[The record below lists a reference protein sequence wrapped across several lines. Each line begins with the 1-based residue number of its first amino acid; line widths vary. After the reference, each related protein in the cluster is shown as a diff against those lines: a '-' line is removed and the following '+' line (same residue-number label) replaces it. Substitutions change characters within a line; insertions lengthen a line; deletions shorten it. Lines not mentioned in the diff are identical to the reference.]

1 MAEKLIFDHY
11 EVLTREDG
19 SPFEL
24 GRGAMGITYK
34 AFDTN
39 LRVNVALK
47 VINAKFLENE
57 IAQQRFLREARAAA
71 QLRHPNVASVYHLG
85 TSADAFFYA
94 MEFVDGETVESFIK
108 RQGSIDPVVAL
119 RITLQVARALAA
131 AEKVHLVHRDLKP
144 SNLML
149 VREDDDF
156 LVKVIDFGL
165 AKSIKHDEGDD
176 LATLSMGGF
185 VGTAHFASPEQ
196 LEEKEIDVRSD
207 IYSLGVTLWYM
218 LAGEAPFGGSLA
230 QVMSQHL
237 HKPPPLEKLQDLPE
251 CVRAAVGHMIEKD
264 PALRPQTP
272 SALRVELESC
282 IARITSAPA
291 VDEQDFPTM
300 VEAPVSTAELHPP
313 PLPPQV
319 PPPKSSSLGII
330 LALVAIAL
338 VGAGGFVFWKMRQP
352 AAVTAGPLPTAPVA
366 ATATPAI
373 VQATPTPVAASPS
386 PAVSLAESPGLTRE
400 AIAEAEK
407 YEAARDWP
415 RAIMAYVDLQKKF
428 PQNEV
433 GRVRLELMLSK
444 LQSEKGA
451 LRDENFDAL
460 HEPLAEAA
468 KLEVVSAMEILGE
481 FLRKRDPKASFEWLS
496 AASARGRAH
505 AMAEVGLRYSNGAG
519 VERDLVKA
527 AQWFEKARSAGDV
540 SARTLLG
547 ECYLYGKG
555 VTKNESKAIALFQD
569 AAAANE
575 PRAMDQLGT
584 CYHKGI
590 GVARDDREAFRF
602 YSAAA
607 KLNYLDSAGNLGV
620 LYLTS
625 NATDLGRNLPAGT
638 EKALNL
644 FRDGA
649 KQNNAFC
656 MYLYARCFEGGTGVE
671 ANPSEAIDW
680 YRRAAEAGN
689 RPAQDWCR
697 QHQVDFDSSA
707 AP

>member
-1 MAEKLIFDHY
+1 MAEKLTFDHY

-19 SPFEL
+19 SLFEL

-47 VINAKFLENE
+47 VINAKFLESE

-108 RQGSIDPVVAL
+108 RRGSIDPVIAL

-131 AEKVHLVHRDLKP
+131 AEKVHLVHRDIKP
-144 SNLML
+144 ANLML

-165 AKSIKHDEGDD
+165 AKSIKHEEDDD

-196 LEEKEIDVRSD
+196 LEEKEIDIRSD

-218 LAGEAPFGGSLA
+218 LAGQAPFGGSLA

-237 HKPPPLEKLQDLPE
+237 HKPPPLEKLQNLPE

-264 PALRPQTP
+264 PAERPQTP
-272 SALRVELESC
+272 SALRGELENC
-282 IARITSAPA
+282 LTLLAAGAAP
-291 VDEQDFPTM
+291 DEQDFPTM
-300 VEAPVSTAELHPP
+300 VEAPVPSARELHPP
-313 PLPPQV
+313 PLPQ
-319 PPPKSSSLGII
+319 PKSSSRGIVWGLLLFVL
-330 LALVAIAL
+330 LA
-338 VGAGGFVFWKMRQP
+338 AGLFFFLKARQP
-352 AAVTAGPLPTAPVA
+352 SATSGTVTSSPVPSA
-366 ATATPAI
+366 SATATPAI
-373 VQATPTPVAASPS
+373 VQSTPATAAPSPS
-386 PAVSLAESPGLTRE
+386 LGESPGLTRE
-400 AIAEAEK
+400 AMAEAEK
-407 YEAARDWP
+407 FEAAQDWP
-415 RAIMAYVDLQKKF
+415 RAIAAYVEVQKKF
-428 PQNEV
+428 PKNEV

-444 LQSEKGA
+444 LQSEKDA
-451 LRDENFDAL
+451 LPEESFDAL
-460 HEPLAEAA
+460 RGPLTDAA
-468 KLEVVSAMEILGE
+468 KLEVVSAMEILAE
-481 FLRKRDPKASFEWLS
+481 SLRKRDPKASFEWLS
-496 AASARGRAH
+496 AAAARGRAH

-527 AQWFEKARSAGDV
+527 AQWFEKARAAGDV
-540 SARTLLG
+540 SARTLLA
-547 ECYLYGKG
+547 ECYLFGKG
-555 VTKNESKAIALFQD
+555 VAKNESKAIALLQD
-569 AAAANE
+569 AAAAND

-625 NATDLGRNLPAGT
+625 DGTDLGKNQTART
-638 EKALNL
+638 EKAVDL
-644 FRDGA
+644 FREGA

-656 MYLYARCFEGGTGVE
+656 MFLYARCFEGGTGVE
-671 ANPSEAIDW
+671 ANPSEAIEW

-697 QHQVDFDSSA
+697 QHEVDFQL
-707 AP
+707 